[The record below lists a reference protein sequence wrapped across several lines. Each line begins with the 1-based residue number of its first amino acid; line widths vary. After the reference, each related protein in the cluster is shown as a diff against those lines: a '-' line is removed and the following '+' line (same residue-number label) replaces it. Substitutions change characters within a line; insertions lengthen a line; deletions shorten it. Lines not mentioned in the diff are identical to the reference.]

1 MKQENTPITKRFYT
15 VRETAQMLSIA
26 PQTIYN
32 ALSDK
37 SFPIKPKRLGKSVRF
52 DIRDIEAFIENLCT

>member
-15 VRETAQMLSIA
+15 VRETAQMLSIS

-32 ALSDK
+32 AISNK
-37 SFPIKPKRLGKSVRF
+37 TFPIKPKRLGKSVRF
-52 DIRDIEAFIENLCT
+52 DIKDIDAFVESI